1 MRSRTA
7 DMPMKRSKGEYRLK
21 PSLLDAAA
29 IAFVLLLALGT
40 FLILGRQGAG
50 SGRRGEIILGGEV
63 VCEIDLDTS
72 PDREIE
78 LGGEYPCTI
87 AVRDGEI
94 GFVRSTC
101 PNGDCVRSGMLKAPG
116 DTAAC
121 LPDRAVVRVIGDGVD
136 AVVR

>member
-7 DMPMKRSKGEYRLK
+7 DMPMKRSKGEYRLR

>member
-1 MRSRTA
+1 
-7 DMPMKRSKGEYRLK
+7 MPMKRSKGEYRLK

>member
-7 DMPMKRSKGEYRLK
+7 DMPMKRSKGEYRLR

-50 SGRRGEIILGGEV
+50 SGRRGEIILEGEV

-121 LPDRAVVRVIGDGVD
+121 LPDRAVVRVLGDGVD

>member
-7 DMPMKRSKGEYRLK
+7 DMPMKRSKGEYRLR

-63 VCEIDLDTS
+63 VCVIDLDTS